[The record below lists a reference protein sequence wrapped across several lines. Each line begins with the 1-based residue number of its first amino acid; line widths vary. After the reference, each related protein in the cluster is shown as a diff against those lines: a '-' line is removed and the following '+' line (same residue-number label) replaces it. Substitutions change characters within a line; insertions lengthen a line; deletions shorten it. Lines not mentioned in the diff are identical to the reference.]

1 MMKRIKI
8 VLLFIVV
15 LVCKQT
21 FAQVEMKDL
30 KEVDGKAYDKAN
42 TLYTGEFFVNGNT
55 GKLRVKGTFKNGVPD
70 GLITGYFD
78 SGKKN
83 FELTMKEGKKNGPAK
98 EYFENGNLKSEVNMI
113 DDLSDGPALTYYET
127 GEKHTEVTFKNG
139 VEIGDF
145 TEYNKQGKIIHSVKF
160 ATGRLDYGKQINDL
174 VGQADSL
181 AHLYKSDEAI
191 AFYTK
196 AIDINPKI
204 AELYFNRGATKSRKF
219 DMDGAIADYDKAIE
233 LNPEYKEAYANRG
246 VAKIN
251 QYTNK
256 GIIELT
262 AEQSKSA
269 CDDLYKARDLGDDA
283 AVEDMIYAH
292 CVIDK
297 HQADSA
303 AQAEANSHDDKIKAF
318 PLVFCDGKKID
329 QSALNRTNPEDILEI
344 TVIKDKSKTAKY
356 GAEGKNG
363 VLLVTTIKFGIQ
375 SYQRKFGALSTDY
388 AKAARIPDVFSY
400 QVDGK
405 PLTGKLSEIV
415 GMLYSLKADTIKSV
429 SLTHK
434 TVDITT
440 K

>member
-1 MMKRIKI
+1 MMRKIKI
-8 VLLFIVV
+8 VLLFIAV
-15 LVCKQT
+15 LAGKQS
-21 FAQVEMKDL
+21 FSQVDMKDL
-30 KEVDGKAYDKAN
+30 HEVDGKMYTKTN
-42 TLYTGEFFVNGNT
+42 TLYTGEFFDNGNSGT
-55 GKLRVKGTFKNGVPD
+55 LKVKGTIKNGLPD
-70 GLITGYFD
+70 GLIIGYFD
-78 SGKKN
+78 NGKRS
-83 FELTMKEGKKNGPAK
+83 FELTMKDGKKNGTAK
-98 EYFENGNLKSEVNMI
+98 EYLENGNLKSEINIVN
-113 DDLSDGPALTYYET
+113 DLSEGQSLTYYET
-127 GEKHTEVTFKNG
+127 GQKHTEATFKNG
-139 VEIGDF
+139 VEVGDF
-145 TEYNKQGKIIHSVKF
+145 IEYNKQGKIIHSVKI
-160 ATGRLDYGKQINDL
+160 ANGRVDYGKQINDL
-174 VGQADSL
+174 VSQADSL

-251 QYTNK
+251 HYTSK
-256 GIIELT
+256 GTIELT
-262 AEQSKSA
+262 AEQSKPG

-292 CVIDK
+292 CEINK

-303 AQAEANSHDDKIKAF
+303 AQADANNTDDKSKTF

-329 QSALNRTNPEDILEI
+329 QSTLNKTNPEDVLEI

-363 VLLVTTIKFGIQ
+363 VLLITTINFGIQ
-375 SYQRKFGALSTDY
+375 SYQKKFGALSADY
-388 AKAARIPDVFSY
+388 AKTARTPDVFSY
-400 QVDGK
+400 QIDGK
-405 PLTGKLSEIV
+405 LLSGKLSEIV
-415 GMLYSLKADTIKSV
+415 GKLYNLKADTIKSV
-429 SLTHK
+429 NLTHK